1 MKIGLPIII
10 ILVMSSVGELFAQK
24 KSAQATWHIAGV
36 IPSNNQQKEGLG
48 LAGPIA
54 GIFGDRL
61 LVAGGANFPDGMP
74 WQGGKKI
81 FHNKVYIF
89 KKRGDKISLATDAY
103 QLPENIAYAASCSTP
118 KGVLYAGGES
128 EKGISDKVFLL
139 KWDHYAS
146 AVIIE
151 SLPALPLAVSNASAV
166 SYNNIVYVVGGE
178 TQEDVSNSLWT
189 IDLDNINAGWRQLPS
204 MPKKISHG
212 VFLAIKSSVG
222 LKLYMIGGRRKT
234 SHGISE
240 LYNSVLEFNILQ
252 QKWAEL
258 APLPYPLSAGT
269 GVATRNG
276 NILLFGGDQG
286 TTFSKVENYLSLI
299 NKAPTQLEKEELIL
313 KKNQVLLSHPGFSQE
328 ILFYNV
334 HTQSTKVVGLIPYA
348 TPVTTNAFYWGKEIV
363 IPSGEIKA
371 GVRTPQILMAKIPR
385 L

>member
-1 MKIGLPIII
+1 MKIALPIII
-10 ILVMSSVGELFAQK
+10 ILFMSSVGELFAQK
-24 KSAQATWHIAGV
+24 KSVQDTWHIAGV
-36 IPSNNQQKEGLG
+36 LPSNNQQKEGLG
-48 LAGPIA
+48 LAGPIT
-54 GIFGDRL
+54 GISGNRL

-74 WQGGKKI
+74 WKGGKKI
-81 FHNKVYIF
+81 FHNKVYSF
-89 KKRGDKISLATDAY
+89 KKRGQKLSLVTDEY

-151 SLPALPLAVSNASAV
+151 SLPALPLAVSNASAI
-166 SYNNIVYVVGGE
+166 SYNNIVYVLGGE
-178 TQEDVSNSLWT
+178 TQEGVSNMLWV
-189 IDLDNINAGWRQLPS
+189 IDLNDINAGWSQLPS
-204 MPKKISHG
+204 MPKQISHG
-212 VFLAIKSSVG
+212 VFVAIKYSG
-222 LKLYMIGGRRKT
+222 ILKLYMVGGRRKT
-234 SHGISE
+234 SQGISE
-240 LYNSVLEFNILQ
+240 LYNTVYEFNVLQ
-252 QKWAEL
+252 QKWSEL

-269 GVATRNG
+269 GVATKNG
-276 NILLFGGDQG
+276 NILLFGGDRG
-286 TTFSKVENYLSLI
+286 TTFSKVENYISLI

-313 KKNQVLLSHPGFSQE
+313 KKNQVLLSHPGFSQD
-328 ILFYNV
+328 ILLYNIQ
-334 HTQSTKVVGLIPYA
+334 TQSTKIAGLIPYA